1 MRYFFHKLGYS
12 NSDVGKYLGRAQ
24 PGEAGR
30 IAIFFGESTI
40 EECRAGEEGR
50 DALEFCLAGDPP
62 NHTQTRIVIVAHRE
76 FWVLQPSG
84 PVVEGERFIGRDG
97 QPDRIKLM
105 PVIVLAR
112 KPIATVP
119 HLLASMGS
127 NAYWSRGTF
136 REIGRAAPAADGSA
150 TWEGWQ
156 HQLAI
161 ELQLPEA
168 IQQLRRPKRTA
179 GALLLFLSSVE
190 LETVVAKVFEEAG
203 CFVPAYRGGNM
214 ADVDILAHNDT
225 AHDIRVGDRVLAPG
239 STVAIQVKS
248 WMRDPPRVVEGV
260 LSVSLNM
267 HPKDKDKGWNAS
279 ALWQVIET
287 SPKTRAWLQRSL
299 AWHPEDMGADIITA
313 SRISNPAHA

>member
-12 NSDVGKYLGRAQ
+12 NSDVGKYLGNAR
-24 PGEAGR
+24 PGQAGR
-30 IAIFFGESTI
+30 IAIFFGESSI
-40 EECRAGEEGR
+40 AQCRAGEKGR

-62 NHTQTRIVIVAHRE
+62 NHTQTRIVIVANRE
-76 FWVLQPSG
+76 FWVLQPRG
-84 PVVEGERFIGRDG
+84 QVEEGERFIGRDG

-105 PVIVLAR
+105 PVTVLVR
-112 KPIATVP
+112 KPITAVP

-136 REIGRAAPAADGSA
+136 REIGRASPGAHGGAP
-150 TWEGWQ
+150 WEGWQ

-168 IQQLRRPKRTA
+168 DRKMCRPNPIT

-203 CFVPAYRGGNM
+203 CFVPAYRGGTM

-225 AHDIRVGDRVLAPG
+225 AREIRIGDRVLAPG
-239 STVAIQVKS
+239 STLAIQVKS

-260 LSVSLNM
+260 LSVSLNL

-299 AWHPEDMGADIITA
+299 AWHPEEVGTDITTETRTRTH
-313 SRISNPAHA
+313 SHA